1 MPLRVGETLGAYEI
15 TGTLGEGGMGE
26 VYRARDSRV
35 KRDVALKTSNTAFT
49 DRFQREAEA
58 IAALSHPN
66 VCTLFDVGPN
76 YLVMELVEGP
86 TLAEVLAKGR
96 LPVPEALRIATQIA
110 DALEAAHARHVVHRD
125 LKPGNVKVRPD
136 GLVKVLDFGLAKMG
150 DPASG
155 ASAADPDDS
164 PTLSG
169 PMTSA
174 GMILG
179 TAGYMAPEQ
188 ARGDAVD
195 HRADVWAFGVIL
207 YEMLSGARLYRGA
220 TVSDTLAAVLLTE
233 PDWSRV
239 PATELSSLGRL
250 LRWCLE
256 KDPKKRLSDIAMA
269 KRLLVEDPAPAA
281 AVPQP
286 TRAASRLWPALAAAF
301 AILLA
306 AVAAYAFWFTPT
318 PPAPDTTAFTITAPQ
333 GALLNGDV
341 AVSPNGRQLAFVV
354 RDANSRNSLWL
365 RNLDSVEVR
374 ILASAD
380 ENQVEGPFWSP
391 DGQWV
396 GYSADGQLKRVP
408 AAGGTPH
415 VICSYEGDLRGA
427 SWGDDGTIV
436 FANFYQGTALWK
448 VAAEGGTPVRMKSS
462 PELNLRNPAFLP
474 GSTRFLWG
482 SGGEGLAGSVFVGS
496 LDTPAEQWPT
506 APVLTTASQAV
517 YLPPGGSSRSTGVL
531 LFSDAGTLMV
541 QPFDAA
547 SLTVSGQPVRA
558 VSGISSYA
566 RTSAAD
572 FAVSPAGTLVYRTGG
587 QQSARLAWVGRTGTE
602 IGPVGEGEVY
612 SELDLSPDGRRLAAV
627 RGGDIWVIDIDR
639 STTLRLTTTP
649 AQERAPLWASDGAS
663 IVFASDR
670 GGRLNLYEKAVD
682 SAAPERELLTTP
694 DNKIPT
700 SISPDG
706 KWLLF
711 TQSTSRGFDVYLLAM
726 GTGTREVKPLLNGP
740 AAEGQAVV
748 SPDGRW
754 VAYTSAESGR
764 IQVYL
769 RSFPD
774 GGTPRKVAEQLG
786 AEPRWSSNG
795 ELFFR
800 GNYAT
805 GRTSLFSVAL
815 GKDGALGKP
824 TELFTAGIV
833 GAGGFDRGP
842 NYLISPDG
850 QRILAVTRKADE
862 PDTPLTVVV
871 NWKAPAASR

>member
-15 TGTLGEGGMGE
+15 TGTLGAGGMGE

-35 KRDVALKTSNTAFT
+35 KRDVAVKTSNTAFT

-66 VCTLFDVGPN
+66 VCTLFDVGPD

-86 TLAEVLAKGR
+86 TLAEVLARGR
-96 LPVPEALRIATQIA
+96 LPVPEALRIARQIA
-110 DALEAAHARHVVHRD
+110 DALEAAHARHIVHRD

-136 GLVKVLDFGLAKMG
+136 GLVKVLDFGLAKMV
-150 DPASG
+150 DPATG
-155 ASAADPDDS
+155 AAASVDDS

-174 GMILG
+174 GLILG

-269 KRLLVEDPAPAA
+269 KRLLVEDPAPASV
-281 AVPQP
+281 VPQP
-286 TRAASRLWPALAAAF
+286 APARWPLWPALAAAS
-301 AILLA
+301 AVILLA
-306 AVAAYAFWFTPT
+306 VGAYAFWFKPGQ
-318 PPAPDTTAFTITAPQ
+318 PAPDTTAFTITAPR

-365 RNLDSVEVR
+365 RSLDSLDVR
-374 ILASAD
+374 VLANANES
-380 ENQVEGPFWSP
+380 QVEQPFWSP

-396 GYSADGQLKRVP
+396 GYSSNGQLKRVS
-408 AAGGTPH
+408 AIGGTPQ
-415 VICSYEGDLRGA
+415 VICSYEGALRGA
-427 SWGDDGTIV
+427 TWGSDGTIV
-436 FANFYQGTALWK
+436 FANAYQGTALWK
-448 VAAEGGTPVRMKSS
+448 VAAEGGTPVSLKSS
-462 PELNLRNPAFLP
+462 AALNLRNPWFLR
-474 GSTRFLWG
+474 GSARFLFG
-482 SGGEGLAGSVFVGS
+482 SGDEGLTGSVFVGA
-496 LDTPAEQWPT
+496 LDLPAERWPA
-506 APVLTTASQAV
+506 APVLTTTSHAI
-517 YLPPGGSSRSTGVL
+517 YLPRGVSSPSTGVL
-531 LFSDAGTLMV
+531 LFADGGALMV
-541 QPFDAA
+541 QPFDAT
-547 SLTVSGQPVRA
+547 SLTLSGQPVRA
-558 VSGISSYA
+558 VTGISSFA

-572 FAVSPAGTLVYRTGG
+572 FAVSPAGTLVYRAGG
-587 QQSARLAWVGRTGTE
+587 QRSARLAWVGRTGTE
-602 IGPVGEGEVY
+602 IGPVGEAEGY
-612 SELDLSPDGRRLAAV
+612 SELDLSPDGKRLAAV

-639 STTLRLTTTP
+639 NTTLRLTTNP
-649 AQERAPLWASDGAS
+649 ALERSPLWAPDGAS

-670 GGRLNLYEKAVD
+670 SGPLNLYEKAVD
-682 SAAPERELLTTP
+682 SAAPERELLATP
-694 DNKIPT
+694 DHKIP
-700 SISPDG
+700 SAFSPDG

-711 TQSTSRGFDVYLLAM
+711 TQSVNRGFDVYMLSRGPGA
-726 GTGTREVKPLLNGP
+726 REVKPLVSSP
-740 AAEGQAVV
+740 AAAEGQAAV

-754 VAYTSAESGR
+754 VGYTSSESGR

-774 GGTPRKVAEQLG
+774 GGAPRKVAEQLG
-786 AEPRWSSNG
+786 AEPRWSRRG
-795 ELFFR
+795 ELFFC
-800 GNYAT
+800 GSYAT
-805 GRTSLFSVAL
+805 GLTSLFSVSL
-815 GKDGALGKP
+815 GKDGVLGKP
-824 TELFTAGIV
+824 TELFNAGIV
-833 GAGGFDRGP
+833 GAGGFDHSP
-842 NYLISPDG
+842 NYVISPDG
-850 QRILAVTRKADE
+850 QRILAVTRAADE

-871 NWKAPAASR
+871 NWKAPAPSP

>member
-1 MPLRVGETLGAYEI
+1 MPFRIGETLGAYEI
-15 TGTLGEGGMGE
+15 TGTLGTGGMGE

-35 KRDVALKTSNTAFT
+35 KRDVAVKTSYSAFT

-86 TLAEVLAKGR
+86 TVAELMAKGR
-96 LPVPEALRIATQIA
+96 LPVPEALRIAGQIA
-110 DALEAAHARHVVHRD
+110 DALEAAHAKHIVHRD

-136 GLVKVLDFGLAKMG
+136 GLVKVLDFGLAKVG
-150 DPASG
+150 DPAN
-155 ASAADPDDS
+155 AAAANPDNS
-164 PTLSG
+164 PTLSA
-169 PMTSA
+169 PMTSV

-207 YEMLSGARLYRGA
+207 YEMLSGARLYRDA
-220 TVSDTLAAVLLTE
+220 TVPDTLAAVLLTE

-239 PATELSSLGRL
+239 PVPELSSLGRL

-269 KRLLVEDPAPAA
+269 KRLLVEDPAPGP
-281 AVPQP
+281 VMPQP
-286 TRAASRLWPALAAAF
+286 ARTASRLWPALAAAS
-301 AILLA
+301 AILLV
-306 AVAAYAFWFTPT
+306 AVAAYAFWFTPA

-341 AVSPNGRQLAFVV
+341 SVSPNGRQLAFVV

-365 RNLDSVEVR
+365 RSLDSLDVR
-374 ILASAD
+374 VLANAN

-391 DGQWV
+391 NGQWV
-396 GYSADGQLKRVP
+396 GYSANGQLKRVP
-408 AAGGTPH
+408 ATGGTPQ

-448 VAAEGGTPVRMKSS
+448 VAAEGGMPVRMKSS
-462 PELNLRNPAFLP
+462 PDPNLRNPAFLP

-482 SGGEGLAGSVFVGS
+482 SGGEGLAGSVFLGS
-496 LDTPAEQWPT
+496 LDAPSEQWPT
-506 APVLTTASQAV
+506 TPVLTTASQAV
-517 YLPPGGSSRSTGVL
+517 YLPPGSSSRSTGVL
-531 LFSDAGTLMV
+531 LFPDAGTLMV

-547 SLTVSGQPVRA
+547 SLTVSGQPERA

-587 QQSARLAWVGRTGTE
+587 QRSARLAWVGRTGTE
-602 IGPVGEGEVY
+602 IGPVGEAEGY
-612 SELDLSPDGRRLAAV
+612 SELDLSPDGKRLAAV

-639 STTLRLTTTP
+639 DTALRLTTTP
-649 AQERAPLWASDGAS
+649 AQERAPLWAADGAS

-670 GGRLNLYEKAVD
+670 GGRLDLYEKAVD
-682 SAAPERELLTTP
+682 SAAPERELLATP
-694 DNKIPT
+694 DNKIP
-700 SISPDG
+700 SAFSPDG

-711 TQSTSRGFDVYLLAM
+711 TQSTSRGFDVYMVSRGPGA
-726 GTGTREVKPLLNGP
+726 RDVKPLVNGP
-740 AAEGQAVV
+740 APEGQAVV
-748 SPDGRW
+748 SPDGKW

-774 GGTPRKVAEQLG
+774 GGNPRKVAEELG
-786 AEPRWSSNG
+786 AEPRWSRNG

-805 GRTSLFSVAL
+805 GRTSLFSVGLA
-815 GKDGALGKP
+815 KDGALGKP

-833 GAGGFDRGP
+833 GAGGFDHSP
-842 NYLISPDG
+842 NFLISPDG
-850 QRILAVTRKADE
+850 QRIVAVTRAADQ

-871 NWKAPAASR
+871 NWKAPGSFP

>member
-1 MPLRVGETLGAYEI
+1 MPFRVGESLGAYEI
-15 TGTLGEGGMGE
+15 TGTLGSGGMGE

-35 KRDVALKTSNTAFT
+35 KRDVALKTSNTDFT

-86 TLAEVLAKGR
+86 TLAELLAKGR

-150 DPASG
+150 EPASG
-155 ASAADPDDS
+155 GFAANPDDS

-169 PMTSA
+169 SMTSA

-188 ARGDAVD
+188 ARGDTVD

-239 PATELSSLGRL
+239 PAPELSSLGRL

-269 KRLLVEDPAPAA
+269 KRLLVEDPAQAPVVPHAA
-281 AVPQP
+281 
-286 TRAASRLWPALAAAF
+286 RAASRLWPALAAAF
-301 AILLA
+301 AILLV
-306 AVAAYAFWFTPT
+306 AVAAYAFWFTPA
-318 PPAPDTTAFTITAPQ
+318 PPAPETTAFTITAPS
-333 GALLNGDV
+333 GALLNGDA

-365 RNLDSVEVR
+365 RTLDALDAR
-374 ILASAD
+374 ILASAN
-380 ENQVEGPFWSP
+380 ENQVEQPFWSP

-408 AAGGTPH
+408 AAGGTPQ
-415 VICSYEGDLRGA
+415 VIASYEGDLRGA

-436 FANFYQGTALWK
+436 FANFYQGTGLWK
-448 VAAEGGTPVRMKSS
+448 VAADGGPAVRLKSS
-462 PELNLRNPAFLP
+462 PSLDLRNPSFLP
-474 GSTRFLWG
+474 GSSRFLYG
-482 SGGEGLAGSVFVGS
+482 SGGEGLAGSVYVGS
-496 LDTPAEQWPT
+496 LDAPAEQWPT
-506 APVLTTASQAV
+506 APVLTTTSHAV
-517 YLPPGGSSRSTGVL
+517 YLPPGGSSRSTGLL

-541 QPFDAA
+541 RPFDAA

-558 VSGISSYA
+558 VAGVSSYA

-587 QQSARLAWVGRTGTE
+587 QRTARLAWVGRTGTE
-602 IGPVGEGEVY
+602 LGPVGEAESY
-612 SELDLSPDGRRLAAV
+612 TELDLSPDGKRLAAV

-639 STTLRLTTTP
+639 NTTLRLTTNA
-649 AQERAPLWASDGAS
+649 AQERAPLWAPDGAS
-663 IVFASDR
+663 IVFASNRD
-670 GGRLNLYEKAVD
+670 GRLNLYEKAVD
-682 SAAPERELLTTP
+682 SAAPERELLASAE
-694 DNKIPT
+694 DKIP
-700 SISPDG
+700 SAFSPDG

-711 TQSTSRGFDVYLLAM
+711 TQSGSGFDVYMLAR
-726 GTGTREVKPLLNGP
+726 GGGAPEVKPLVNGA
-740 AAEGQAVV
+740 AAEGQAAV
-748 SPDGRW
+748 SPDGKW

-786 AEPRWSSNG
+786 AEPRWSRNG

-805 GRTSLFSVAL
+805 GRTSLFSVGLAT
-815 GKDGALGKP
+815 DGALGKP

-833 GAGGFDRGP
+833 GAGGFDRSP

-850 QRILAVTRKADE
+850 QRILAVTRAADE
-862 PDTPLTVVV
+862 PDTPLTIVV
-871 NWKAPAASR
+871 NWKAPASSP

>member
-1 MPLRVGETLGAYEI
+1 MSLRVGETLGAFEI
-15 TGTLGEGGMGE
+15 TGTLGSGGMGE

-86 TLAEVLAKGR
+86 TLAEVLARGP
-96 LPVPEALRIATQIA
+96 LPVPEALRIANQIA

-150 DPASG
+150 APGSG
-155 ASAADPDDS
+155 ASAAAPDDS
-164 PTLSG
+164 PTLSE

-179 TAGYMAPEQ
+179 TAAYMAPEQ
-188 ARGDAVD
+188 ARGDVVD

-220 TVSDTLAAVLLTE
+220 TVSDTLAAVLLSE
-233 PDWSRV
+233 PDWSLV
-239 PATELSSLGRL
+239 PAAELSSLGRL

-269 KRLLVEDPAPAA
+269 KRLLVEDPAPAP
-281 AVPQP
+281 VMPQ
-286 TRAASRLWPALAAAF
+286 RALAASRLWPALTAAF
-301 AILLA
+301 AILLV
-306 AVAAYAFWFTPT
+306 AVAAYAFWSKPA
-318 PPAPDTTAFTITAPQ
+318 PPAPDTTAFTITAPK
-333 GALLNGDV
+333 GSLLNGDV

-365 RNLDSVEVR
+365 RNLDSVDVR
-374 ILASAD
+374 VLANAD

-391 DGQWV
+391 DGRWV
-396 GYSADGQLKRVP
+396 GYAASGQLKRVP
-408 AAGGTPH
+408 AAGGPAQ

-427 SWGDDGTIV
+427 SWGDNGTIV

-448 VAAEGGTPVRMKSS
+448 VAAEGGMPVRLKSS
-462 PELNLRNPAFLP
+462 PDLNLRNPAFLS

-496 LDTPAEQWPT
+496 LDAPADQWPT
-506 APVLTTASQAV
+506 APVLTTTSQAV
-517 YLPPGGSSRSTGVL
+517 YLPPGSSSRSTGML
-531 LFSDAGTLMV
+531 LFSEAGTLMV

-587 QQSARLAWVGRTGTE
+587 QRSARLAWVGRTGTE
-602 IGPVGEGEVY
+602 IGPVGEGEGY
-612 SELDLSPDGRRLAAV
+612 SELDLSPDGTRLAAV

-639 STTLRLTTTP
+639 NTTLRLTTSP
-649 AQERAPLWASDGAS
+649 AHERAPLWAPDGAS

-682 SAAPERELLTTP
+682 SAAAERELLATP

-700 SISPDG
+700 ALSPDG
-706 KWLLF
+706 KWVLF
-711 TQSTSRGFDVYLLAM
+711 TESTSRGFDVHMLAR
-726 GTGTREVKPLLNGP
+726 GPGARDVKPLVNGP
-740 AAEGQAVV
+740 TPEGQAVV
-748 SPDGRW
+748 SPDGKW

-774 GGTPRKVAEQLG
+774 GGMPRKVAEQLG
-786 AEPRWSSNG
+786 AEPRWSRNG
-795 ELFFR
+795 KLFFR
-800 GNYAT
+800 VNYAT
-805 GRTSLFSVAL
+805 GRTSLFSVSL
-815 GKDGALGKP
+815 GKDGTLGKP

-833 GAGGFDRGP
+833 GAGGFDRSP
-842 NYLISPDG
+842 NFLISHDG
-850 QRILAVTRKADE
+850 ERILAVTRAADE

-871 NWKAPAASR
+871 NWKAPASSP